1 MYLGF
6 RSNDEKSCRIQRFQ
20 LLAVGNMNGFL
31 QLSYDRSCIIIE
43 LLRSRLFLGLA
54 SVLLFST
61 PLFAQ
66 EDPSISFEKTTYKIE
81 ESDGNAV
88 ITIIRGGDTSQSITV
103 EYITEDGTAIGGDD
117 YEPVAGKLSFESG
130 EEAKQLEVPI
140 LNDGLQERTETIMI
154 RLFNPTDGAI
164 FGSHQETKIRISD
177 NDEGFRF
184 AFPATEVN
192 ESQASVNI
200 RVWRGDDLDQRA
212 SVTVKTVDGAALSG
226 VDFQMVEETLEF
238 GPEDAYRTINIP
250 LINDSLIEKDERF
263 SVELG
268 LQSEGFSLGKQQQ
281 INCIIRD
288 NDFGFEFT
296 NTRYNVHED
305 AGEAVVAVV
314 RRWDNLDFEATLEF
328 ATKSGTAVRDE
339 DFVEISR
346 QLVFAEGEIRKEIRI
361 PIQNDGL
368 AEEKETIGLSL
379 TSLNSET
386 PMAAR
391 TRATVNILD
400 NDPGIQFQ
408 ISRYAARENEGMVR
422 FVVERGNDGE
432 LGAFD
437 INYATENASATAGE
451 DYVPISGTL
460 EFAANETMKELTVAL
475 LEDDKK
481 ERNERFSLKLSSP
494 NNEVTLND
502 SRSQVNVTIEDAG
515 SGSFHFLAPAHDS
528 GLKVIQERDLL
539 VIQWED
545 KGMLQRADTP
555 EGPWANVTGS
565 QSPHRMRPV
574 TKVSFFRVSHARPA
588 MIYVP
593 SSYEPMEPMPLV
605 FALHGYGNDGQ
616 GVENYWNWLPEAE
629 VRGFLYCYPDGSINS
644 NGDRFWNASDACC
657 NLDQAPVDDVSYLR
671 GLVEAAREQ
680 FNVDSNKIYF
690 AGTSNGGY
698 MAHRMACE
706 YSEVVAA
713 IASQAGAA
721 FFETDACIGT
731 NPVNILQIH
740 GTSDTVVS
748 YEGDLSH
755 SNIGLPYGPYPG
767 AIRTGQN
774 WAAINAC
781 KKYVANDQATLDL
794 TTDVRGLD
802 TRTARYF
809 QCTGTAEV
817 ELWSIEGGSHVPTIS
832 GDFSGLV
839 LEWLFKHP
847 KKN

>member
-1 MYLGF
+1 
-6 RSNDEKSCRIQRFQ
+6 
-20 LLAVGNMNGFL
+20 MNGFL

-88 ITIIRGGDTSQSITV
+88 ITIVRGGDTSQSITV

-339 DFVEISR
+339 
-346 QLVFAEGEIRKEIRI
+346 
-361 PIQNDGL
+361 
-368 AEEKETIGLSL
+368 
-379 TSLNSET
+379 
-386 PMAAR
+386 
-391 TRATVNILD
+391 
-400 NDPGIQFQ
+400 
-408 ISRYAARENEGMVR
+408 
-422 FVVERGNDGE
+422 
-432 LGAFD
+432 
-437 INYATENASATAGE
+437 
-451 DYVPISGTL
+451 
-460 EFAANETMKELTVAL
+460 
-475 LEDDKK
+475 
-481 ERNERFSLKLSSP
+481 
-494 NNEVTLND
+494 
-502 SRSQVNVTIEDAG
+502 
-515 SGSFHFLAPAHDS
+515 
-528 GLKVIQERDLL
+528 
-539 VIQWED
+539 
-545 KGMLQRADTP
+545 
-555 EGPWANVTGS
+555 
-565 QSPHRMRPV
+565 
-574 TKVSFFRVSHARPA
+574 
-588 MIYVP
+588 
-593 SSYEPMEPMPLV
+593 
-605 FALHGYGNDGQ
+605 
-616 GVENYWNWLPEAE
+616 
-629 VRGFLYCYPDGSINS
+629 
-644 NGDRFWNASDACC
+644 
-657 NLDQAPVDDVSYLR
+657 
-671 GLVEAAREQ
+671 
-680 FNVDSNKIYF
+680 
-690 AGTSNGGY
+690 
-698 MAHRMACE
+698 
-706 YSEVVAA
+706 
-713 IASQAGAA
+713 
-721 FFETDACIGT
+721 
-731 NPVNILQIH
+731 
-740 GTSDTVVS
+740 
-748 YEGDLSH
+748 
-755 SNIGLPYGPYPG
+755 
-767 AIRTGQN
+767 
-774 WAAINAC
+774 
-781 KKYVANDQATLDL
+781 
-794 TTDVRGLD
+794 
-802 TRTARYF
+802 
-809 QCTGTAEV
+809 
-817 ELWSIEGGSHVPTIS
+817 
-832 GDFSGLV
+832 
-839 LEWLFKHP
+839 
-847 KKN
+847 